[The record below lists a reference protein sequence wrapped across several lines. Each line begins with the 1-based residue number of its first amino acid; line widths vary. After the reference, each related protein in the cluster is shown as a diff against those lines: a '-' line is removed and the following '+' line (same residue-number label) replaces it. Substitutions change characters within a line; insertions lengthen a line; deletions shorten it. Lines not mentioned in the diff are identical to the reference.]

1 MKRVVTILITSWA
14 AISFIGTIMPIPDE
28 LQFLATLPNS
38 LRWLALL
45 IALIGIAALK
55 YPRHFSWNGLKNLL
69 KIGISWESGSWYF
82 LGMKGS
88 NNPAD
93 ARVTGFQLHGF
104 NNSKQ
109 TLNSVRAF
117 LILLHGEQIPLRVT
131 TSDGKMDTAA
141 SVNVAPT
148 TKLYVSGQ
156 FGELKPNDFI
166 ANYAPLRFVLEWA
179 DGKTILN
186 FHRRKIEKL
195 IRRFENESSP
205 KPDTF

>member
-1 MKRVVTILITSWA
+1 
-14 AISFIGTIMPIPDE
+14 
-28 LQFLATLPNS
+28 
-38 LRWLALL
+38 
-45 IALIGIAALK
+45 
-55 YPRHFSWNGLKNLL
+55 
-69 KIGISWESGSWYF
+69 
-82 LGMKGS
+82 
-88 NNPAD
+88 
-93 ARVTGFQLHGF
+93 
-104 NNSKQ
+104 
-109 TLNSVRAF
+109 
-117 LILLHGEQIPLRVT
+117 
-131 TSDGKMDTAA
+131 MDTAA
-141 SVNVAPT
+141 SVNVAPR